1 MRVRVLEDRCQ
12 GHARCA
18 ALAPD
23 MFDLD
28 DEGYSFVLPGREEI
42 ADGDEQAVEMAMLAA
57 DNCPEQAIVVEPDG

>member
-1 MRVRVLEDRCQ
+1 
-12 GHARCA
+12 
-18 ALAPD
+18 